1 MRRLLDHRRM
11 QRIARHPALPIVTV
25 AVDQAGEERLR
36 GFVAW
41 VVGRVRE
48 LVYGEGE
55 WEEGEADVESFLEPG
70 FVSSGPERAGVE
82 RWGEG

>member
-1 MRRLLDHRRM
+1 M
-11 QRIARHPALPIVTV
+11 
-25 AVDQAGEERLR
+25 R